1 MNVLTAM
8 SLTIQAFWDM
18 TLHHW
23 ASSSYIIRGKLVDP
37 EDEGTIIE
45 ISRIPF
51 PVTQCDIPEDF
62 QLQKPQIS
70 SLYDALLPT
79 QELVLQAYFDVQK
92 F

>member
-1 MNVLTAM
+1 M
-8 SLTIQAFWDM
+8 SLMIQAFWDM

-23 ASSSYIIRGKLVDP
+23 ASSSFIIRGKLVDP

-51 PVTQCDIPEDF
+51 PEDF
-62 QLQKPQIS
+62 QLQKPQTS
-70 SLYDALLPT
+70 SLYDAVLPT